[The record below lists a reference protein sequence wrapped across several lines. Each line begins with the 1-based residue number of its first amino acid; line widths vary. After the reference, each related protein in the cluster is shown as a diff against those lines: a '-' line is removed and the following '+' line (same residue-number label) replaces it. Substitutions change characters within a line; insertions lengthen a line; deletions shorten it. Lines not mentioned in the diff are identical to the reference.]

1 MSYLLPGSD
10 ASTCRER
17 FTVPATVEQ
26 LLLVASVF
34 WVLTANRAFFGAA
47 LKERALSDVQTWSFV
62 LALGVLLVAVH
73 FFLLALVAN
82 RWTVKPLL
90 TLLIVTTALAS
101 HFMQGY
107 GVYLDP
113 SMLRNVIRTD
123 VAEARELF
131 SWGLLPQL
139 LVYALLPLMLL
150 WRVEIVQRPRLRATG
165 IRLGLL
171 LLAAAAAAAA
181 LMVVFKPFSSLM
193 RN

>member
-1 MSYLLPGSD
+1 
-10 ASTCRER
+10 
-17 FTVPATVEQ
+17 
-26 LLLVASVF
+26 
-34 WVLTANRAFFGAA
+34 
-47 LKERALSDVQTWSFV
+47 LSDVQTWSFV
-62 LALGVLLVAVH
+62 FALGVLLVAVH

-131 SWGLLPQL
+131 SWGPAAAIAGLRG
-139 LVYALLPLMLL
+139 VAVDAAVAG
-150 WRVEIVQRPRLRATG
+150 RDRP
-165 IRLGLL
+165 
-171 LLAAAAAAAA
+171 AAAAAGNGNSPGAAA
-181 LMVVFKPFSSLM
+181 AGCCWW
-193 RN
+193 RRRR